1 MMIMSGTNFTIDD
14 DEDDNIVNDPQC
26 SASPSPLPPTTTN
39 NNTITV
45 HLHVTGMM
53 CQRNCASTVNSAL
66 LATDL
71 SAITN
76 YLTHDVL
83 RPIDNNIQVQ
93 TQITNV
99 KVDYETCYASCT
111 IKWNI
116 NNNDVLYK
124 DITLT
129 EHENQ
134 MVYNMLLQ
142 TTIDVVESVG
152 FDASEIILP
161 LVEGCDDDDDE
172 IILTQARLH
181 CMNEQ
186 KQQQRLRMNN
196 DGESSKQIIMSNN
209 ENEGKGRHEKSA
221 VDEWVQGSIVASA
234 TTI

>member
-45 HLHVTGMM
+45 HLHVAGMM

-76 YLTHDVL
+76 YLTHDIL

-99 KVDYETCYASCT
+99 KVDY
-111 IKWNI
+111 
-116 NNNDVLYK
+116 
-124 DITLT
+124 
-129 EHENQ
+129 
-134 MVYNMLLQ
+134 
-142 TTIDVVESVG
+142 VE
-152 FDASEIILP
+152 
-161 LVEGCDDDDDE
+161 CC
-172 IILTQARLH
+172 H
-181 CMNEQ
+181 
-186 KQQQRLRMNN
+186 
-196 DGESSKQIIMSNN
+196 SSI
-209 ENEGKGRHEKSA
+209 
-221 VDEWVQGSIVASA
+221 
-234 TTI
+234 